1 MFEIG
6 ASLREAR
13 LRRGLSPG
21 DVEQATR
28 IRTRYL
34 GAIEEERW
42 ELLPGDA
49 YAKGFLRTYAE
60 YLGLDGDLYV
70 DEWNSRFAHHEEAP
84 PVEPVPAARRRR
96 EILRPAAAGIALA
109 VVAAAAAA
117 WMLGSSGRT
126 PHPRTAPTAPAT
138 TRAAPAKPPPTQP
151 APAAPAD
158 AVFRAARG
166 RCWLLVRSAS
176 ATGPVLYEQ
185 VLEQGASLRLRV
197 GGGLWVR
204 MGAPWNL
211 DLTVAGRPVAALP
224 TAPANVLVSTSGVAP
239 A

>member
-21 DVEQATR
+21 DVQQAIR
-28 IRTRYL
+28 IRERYL
-34 GAIEEERW
+34 AAIEEERW
-42 ELLPGDA
+42 EMLPGEA

-60 YLGLDGDLYV
+60 YLGLDGDLYL
-70 DEWNSRFAHHEEAP
+70 DEWNSRFAQHEEAP
-84 PVEPVPAARRRR
+84 AVEPVPAARRRR
-96 EILRPAAAGIALA
+96 ELLRPAAVVIAVA
-109 VVAAAAAA
+109 IVAAAAAA

-126 PHPRTAPTAPAT
+126 RHPTSASAPPVT
-138 TRAAPAKPPPTQP
+138 TRAAPAKPPPARP
-151 APAAPAD
+151 APAPAF
-158 AVFRAARG
+158 AVFRAVRG
-166 RCWLLVRSAS
+166 RCWLLVRAAT
-176 ATGPVLYEQ
+176 ATGPVIYEH

-197 GGGLWVR
+197 GSGLWVR

-211 DLTVAGRPVAALP
+211 ELTVAGHPAAGLP
-224 TAPANVLVSTSGVAP
+224 TAPGNVLVSTTGIAP

>member
-6 ASLREAR
+6 ASLRDAR
-13 LRRGLSPG
+13 LRRGLSPS

-28 IRTRYL
+28 IRARYL
-34 GAIEEERW
+34 GAIEDERW

-70 DEWNSRFAHHEEAP
+70 DEWNSRFAHHEEP
-84 PVEPVPAARRRR
+84 PAIEPVLAAKRRR
-96 EILRPAAAGIALA
+96 ELLRPLAAALA
-109 VVAAAAAA
+109 VAVAAAAAAA

-126 PHPRTAPTAPAT
+126 PHPHAAPTAPVT
-138 TRAAPAKPPPTQP
+138 TRAAPAKPPPPVRRPP
-151 APAAPAD
+151 APAY
-158 AVFRAARG
+158 AVFRATRG

-185 VLEQGASLRLRV
+185 VLEQGASLRLPV

-211 DLTVAGRPVAALP
+211 DLTVAGRAAAGLP
-224 TAPANVLVSTSGVAP
+224 TAPANVLVSKSGVGP